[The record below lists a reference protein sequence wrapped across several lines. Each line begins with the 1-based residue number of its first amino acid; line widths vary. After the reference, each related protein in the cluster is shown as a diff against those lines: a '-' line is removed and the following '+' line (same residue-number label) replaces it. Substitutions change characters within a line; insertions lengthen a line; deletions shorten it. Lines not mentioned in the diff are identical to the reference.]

1 MNSLNNASE
10 SNICSKSVRKHCT
23 SRNTRKK
30 YSVHSQEFHKRFESN
45 VGSGSTFEFL
55 SKPECSLPNAFHGRR
70 YSNRSNTNNSTNK
83 RAKQRVS
90 ITEKKYIPGIF
101 QGQSDK
107 QASEI
112 QDWEYDLMGGPIRND
127 RTESNRCGVLS
138 KSKDLKD
145 MKKILLSVKNQKKEN
160 ESKNKNIENEEKI
173 EINDENFR
181 WTQLYMRK
189 CELVS
194 KLSLFIKERGN
205 LSEKDKFKIC
215 FNYDKAPLLVITCS
229 GRLCSAIQVEEEI
242 EKKIMEIVKKDT
254 KLFEDEVKIVLDLK
268 QLRDVYSYALECI
281 LIRWMNYLNNRA
293 KKIVII
299 IPESVIKNILI
310 DVVQSYRIK
319 ARSFLPNCEY
329 YVVSRSR
336 DVNSLI

>member
-1 MNSLNNASE
+1 MNSLNNAFE
-10 SNICSKSVRKHCT
+10 SNIRSKSVRKHST
-23 SRNTRKK
+23 SRCTRKK
-30 YSVHSQEFHKRFESN
+30 HSVHPQEFHKRVESN
-45 VGSGSTFEFL
+45 ERPRSTSEFL
-55 SKPECSLPNAFHGRR
+55 SDSKCSLPDAFYGQRH
-70 YSNRSNTNNSTNK
+70 SSRSNTNNATNK
-83 RAKQRVS
+83 RKKQRIS
-90 ITEKKYIPGIF
+90 ITEKKCIPGIL
-101 QGQSDK
+101 QGQSDEQRSK
-107 QASEI
+107 I
-112 QDWEYDLMGGPIRND
+112 QDREYDCMGSSIRDD
-127 RTESNRCGVLS
+127 RTESDGRGILS
-138 KSKDLKD
+138 KSNDLKD
-145 MKKILLSVKNQKKEN
+145 MKRILLAVKNQKKEN
-160 ESKNKNIENEEKI
+160 DSKNKNIENEEKI

-229 GRLCSAIQVEEEI
+229 GRLRSAIQVEEEI
-242 EKKIMEIVKKDT
+242 ENTIMKIVKKDS

-281 LIRWMNYLNNRA
+281 LVRWMNYLNNRA

-299 IPESVIKNILI
+299 IPESTIKNILI
-310 DVVQSYRIK
+310 DVVQSYKIK

>member
-10 SNICSKSVRKHCT
+10 SNICSKSVRKHST
-23 SRNTRKK
+23 SRGTRKK

-45 VGSGSTFEFL
+45 VGSGSTSEFL
-55 SKPECSLPNAFHGRR
+55 SNPECSLSNAFHRR
-70 YSNRSNTNNSTNK
+70 RHSSRSNTNNSTNK
-83 RAKQRVS
+83 RKKQRVS
-90 ITEKKYIPGIF
+90 TAEKKYIPGLL
-101 QGQSDK
+101 QGQSDE
-107 QASEI
+107 QGSEI
-112 QDWEYDLMGGPIRND
+112 QDWEHDCLGRSTRND
-127 RTESNRCGVLS
+127 GTQGNRCGILN
-138 KSKDLKD
+138 KNNDLKD
-145 MKKILLSVKNQKKEN
+145 MKRILLSVKNQKKEN
-160 ESKNKNIENEEKI
+160 DIKNKNIENEEKI

-181 WTQLYMRK
+181 WTELYMRK

-215 FNYDKAPLLVITCS
+215 FNYDKAPLLVITCI
-229 GRLCSAIQVEEEI
+229 GRLRSAIQVEEEI
-242 EKKIMEIVKKDT
+242 ENKIMKIIKKDT

-268 QLRDVYSYALECI
+268 ELRDVYSHALECI
-281 LIRWMNYLNNRA
+281 LVRWMNYLNNRA

-299 IPESVIKNILI
+299 VPESGIKNILI

-319 ARSFLPNCEY
+319 SRSFLPNCEY

>member
-1 MNSLNNASE
+1 MNSLNNAFE
-10 SNICSKSVRKHCT
+10 SNIRSKSVRKHSTC
-23 SRNTRKK
+23 RNSRKK
-30 YSVHSQEFHKRFESN
+30 HSVHPQEFHKRVQSN
-45 VGSGSTFEFL
+45 ERSGSTFEFL
-55 SKPECSLPNAFHGRR
+55 SDSKCSLPDAIYKRR
-70 YSNRSNTNNSTNK
+70 HSSRSNTNNSTNK
-83 RAKQRVS
+83 RTKQRVS

-101 QGQSDK
+101 QGQTDEQGSK
-107 QASEI
+107 I
-112 QDWEYDLMGGPIRND
+112 QDGEYESLGSSIRND
-127 RTESNRCGVLS
+127 GTESNGRRILS
-138 KSKDLKD
+138 KSNDLKD
-145 MKKILLSVKNQKKEN
+145 MKRILLAVKNQKKEN
-160 ESKNKNIENEEKI
+160 DSKNKNIENEEKI

-181 WTQLYMRK
+181 WTELYMRK

-229 GRLCSAIQVEEEI
+229 GRLRSAIQVEEEI
-242 EKKIMEIVKKDT
+242 ENKIMKIIKKDT

-268 QLRDVYSYALECI
+268 QLRDVYSHALECI
-281 LIRWMNYLNNRA
+281 LVRWINYLNNRA

-299 IPESVIKNILI
+299 IPESAIKNILI

>member
-1 MNSLNNASE
+1 MNSLNNASK
-10 SNICSKSVRKHCT
+10 SNICSKSVRKHST
-23 SRNTRKK
+23 SRCTGKK

-45 VGSGSTFEFL
+45 ERSGSTFKFL
-55 SKPECSLPNAFHGRR
+55 PNAECSLPDAFHKRR
-70 YSNRSNTNNSTNK
+70 HSSRSNANNSTNK
-83 RAKQRVS
+83 RKKQRVS
-90 ITEKKYIPGIF
+90 TTEKKYIPGLF
-101 QGQSDK
+101 QGQSDE
-107 QASEI
+107 QGSEI
-112 QDWEYDLMGGPIRND
+112 QDWEHDSLGRSTWDDG
-127 RTESNRCGVLS
+127 TESNRRGILN
-138 KSKDLKD
+138 KSNDLKD
-145 MKKILLSVKNQKKEN
+145 MKRILLSVKNQKKEN
-160 ESKNKNIENEEKI
+160 DSKNKNIENEEKI

-229 GRLCSAIQVEEEI
+229 GRLRSAIQVEEEI
-242 EKKIMEIVKKDT
+242 ENKIMKIIKNET

-268 QLRDVYSYALECI
+268 QLRDVYSHALECI
-281 LIRWMNYLNNRA
+281 FVRWINYLNNRA

-299 IPESVIKNILI
+299 IPESAIKNILI